1 MPLTRRD
8 FLAATATITLGS
20 RVRGAQAPATG
31 AFRHGVASGDPGRN
45 RVVLWTRVTPRVPDA
60 GSIRVRW
67 ELASADEPWQVV
79 RAGTVTTTAAR
90 DYTVKVDATGLAPG
104 RPYRYR
110 FMALGETSVVG
121 HTAVPPLDPARLRLA
136 VVSCSNY
143 PAGYFN
149 AYAAIAERDDVDLV
163 LHLGDYVYEFAN
175 GVFGDGTPLGRVPDP
190 AHEAVSLGDY
200 RRRYAT
206 YRSDPDLQQ
215 IHARLPFITVW
226 DDHEL
231 ADNAWFGGGDGWPS
245 RRAAAIRAY
254 LEWMPVREDRDVA
267 ADGLYRAFEFGS
279 LATLSV
285 LDARSLRDGQVF
297 GSDRQALGDPRR
309 RVLGARQER
318 WLAERLAERR
328 TRDIAWSLVGQQ
340 VMFSPFTPP
349 GQNVRNPDSWDGY
362 QAERA
367 RLRELFAAG
376 GNTVVLTG
384 DVHSSWAFDMPLDPW
399 SGYRPDTGEGSR
411 SVELITPAVS
421 SPPYFSGDDERTL
434 GTTIRRSLPHLRY
447 LNGEQRGWLLVDID
461 RARVE
466 ATWLLT
472 PDVTRR
478 SSVVRTGA
486 ALTIEAGSNRLA
498 PR

>member
-8 FLAATATITLGS
+8 FLAATATVALG
-20 RVRGAQAPATG
+20 RGTGQAQAPPGRT
-31 AFRHGVASGDPGRN
+31 FRHGVASGDPRRD
-45 RVVLWTRVTPRVPDA
+45 RVVLWTRVTPPGPDA
-60 GSIRVRW
+60 GPVRVRW
-67 ELASADEPWQVV
+67 ELATTDDPWQVV
-79 RAGTVTTTAAR
+79 RAGTITTTPAR
-90 DYTVKVDATGLAPG
+90 DYTVKLDVAGLAPG

-110 FMALGETSVVG
+110 FSALGETSPVG
-121 HTAVPPLDPARLRLA
+121 HTTIPPLDPARLRIA

-149 AYAAIAERDDVDLV
+149 AYAAIADRDDVDLV
-163 LHLGDYVYEFAN
+163 LHLGDYIYEFAD
-175 GVFGDGTPLGRVPDP
+175 GVFGSGALIGRVPDP
-190 AHEAVSLGDY
+190 VHEAVTLDDY
-200 RRRYAT
+200 RHRYAT
-206 YRSDPDLQQ
+206 YRADPDLQRL
-215 IHARLPFITVW
+215 HERLPFITVW

-254 LEWMPVREDRDVA
+254 LEWMPVREERDIA
-267 ADGLYRAFEFGS
+267 AEGLYRAFEFGS

-297 GSDRQALGDPRR
+297 GSDQQALGDIRR

-318 WLAERLAERR
+318 WLAGTLTGRR
-328 TRDIAWSLVGQQ
+328 QRDAAWSLVGQQ

-367 RLRELFAAG
+367 RLRELFATT

-411 SVELITPAVS
+411 AVELITPAVS

-434 GTTIRRSLPHLRY
+434 GTTIRRTLPHLRY
-447 LNGEQRGWLLVDID
+447 LDGEQRGWLLVDVT
-461 RARVE
+461 RPRVA

-478 SSVVRTGA
+478 SPEVRTGA
-486 ALTIEAGSNRLA
+486 AMVVEAGSNRLA
-498 PR
+498 SR